1 MNFLPFFKVFFC
13 LSFILQI
20 KLLTRTKFIHICI
33 LLFIATSRHTKKLP
47 WTRQFFL
54 TLWSWSPSCADRHNQ
69 HAAHYRDIASSSS
82 YLRLGQAQISDLLCG
97 WWPAFLSETSWSYRT
112 DHHFLLMG
120 RPVKE
125 NSISYLKAFLIQ
137 HGWILCDRGKIEGVF
152 IYISMRL
159 KRIRP
164 HERKLRI
171 RLSGKGS
178 SATDLISFLLQPG
191 RQSTVAAAQ
200 IQYGTASRSIDQF
213 CHVIA
218 MLMHE
223 GKIYGASFCFPLHG
237 YAPFNIRDLRESG
250 PPQQHCR

>member
-33 LLFIATSRHTKKLP
+33 LLFIATARHTKKLP

-54 TLWSWSPSCADRHNQ
+54 TLWSWSPSCADGHNQ
-69 HAAHYRDIASSSS
+69 HAAHYRDIALSSS

-125 NSISYLKAFLIQ
+125 NSISYLKACLIQ

-171 RLSGKGS
+171 RLSGKAKQRDRPDILSLTAWS
-178 SATDLISFLLQPG
+178 SKHRCRSLDPIRNCQPTHRSVLSRHCHTDA
-191 RQSTVAAAQ
+191 R
-200 IQYGTASRSIDQF
+200 R
-213 CHVIA
+213 
-218 MLMHE
+218 
-223 GKIYGASFCFPLHG
+223 K
-237 YAPFNIRDLRESG
+237 DLRCFVLPSAQW
-250 PPQQHCR
+250 PCSFQYPRSSRMRITS